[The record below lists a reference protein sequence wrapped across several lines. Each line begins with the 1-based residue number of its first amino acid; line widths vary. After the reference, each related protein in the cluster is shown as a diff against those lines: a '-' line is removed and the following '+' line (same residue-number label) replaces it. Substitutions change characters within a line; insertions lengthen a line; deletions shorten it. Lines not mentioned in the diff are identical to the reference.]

1 MITPNPT
8 SKIELSAGSTSLI
21 LRRLTGEDYPRQRLQ
36 VTGVTFS
43 PYGTPATDGTSYVPE
58 FIWNM
63 VALLL
68 PEEVNK
74 LDRLEVLSLTQNLL
88 LVDRT
93 DRVWEPVQ
101 TRAIAPEDVA
111 IVSEGMVGYYAQF
124 YARITQPIKYSKNGA
139 YRQAQIQLTETAK
152 VSIA

>member
-1 MITPNPT
+1 MITPKPT

-36 VTGVTFS
+36 VTGVIFS

-74 LDRLEVLSLTQNLL
+74 LDRLEVLSLSQNLL
-88 LVDRT
+88 VIDRT
-93 DRVWEPVQ
+93 ALVWETVQ
-101 TRAIAPEDVA
+101 TRAIAPETVA
-111 IVSEGMVGYYAQF
+111 VTEDGMVGYYAQF
-124 YARITQPIKYSKNGA
+124 YARITEALKPSTSGGYQ
-139 YRQAQIQLTETAK
+139 RVQIQLTETNK
-152 VSIA
+152 VPVA